1 MLVVTSVVT
10 STECAK
16 CKSYVCRL
24 GRADVSPDDCPM
36 RGDFP
41 DHRELYSSDSDRLAA
56 YHSAVVEG
64 MGYCRWTRLREVAE
78 YARRVGYRRIGI
90 GCCPDMWREALLTAV
105 YLKDHTLDARLP
117 PERLECDPL
126 GQAQLF
132 ARAETQ
138 LNVVAGMCVGHE
150 ALFIQAAR
158 APVTCLVARDERF
171 RHNPVAALYTS
182 ESYCHSVLYDRFE
195 NRERPPFKGWDQKI
209 LNRVSD
215 EVLPDK
221 HDKWCRVEEVMEIAH
236 RLGAIHL
243 GISFCVGFRDE
254 ARVLTR
260 ILEANGFRVSSVCCK
275 TGAVPKEDLGIESR
289 YKVRPGQPE
298 MICNPLAQ
306 AELLSREGVQFA
318 LSLGQCVGHDSA
330 TLSRLKCPAVTV
342 VAKDRVLA
350 HNTVAALY
358 QLED

>member
-1 MLVVTSVVT
+1 
-10 STECAK
+10 
-16 CKSYVCRL
+16 
-24 GRADVSPDDCPM
+24 M
-36 RGDFP
+36 REDFP
-41 DHRELYSSDSDRLAA
+41 DDRELYSSDSDRQVA

-64 MGYCRWTRLREVAE
+64 LGYGRWTRLREVAE
-78 YARRVGYRRIGI
+78 YARRMGYRRIGI
-90 GCCPDMWREALLTAV
+90 GCCPDMWREAVLTAV
-105 YLKDHTLDARLP
+105 DLKDHMLDARLP

-132 ARAETQ
+132 ARLETQ

-150 ALFIQAAR
+150 AIFIRSAH
-158 APVTCLVARDERF
+158 APVTCLVVRDERF
-171 RHNPVAALYTS
+171 RHNPVAALYTAENYS
-182 ESYCHSVLYDRFE
+182 KSILHDRFE
-195 NRERPPFKGWDQKI
+195 DRERPPFRGWDKKT
-209 LNRVSD
+209 LSRVSSAL
-215 EVLPDK
+215 LPEK

-260 ILEANGFRVSSVCCK
+260 ILEVNGFRVSSACCK
-275 TGAVPKEDLGIESR
+275 TGAVPKEALDIESR

-306 AELLSREGVQFA
+306 AELLNRQGVQFA

-330 TLSRLKCPAVTV
+330 TLSRLKCPAVCV
-342 VAKDRVLA
+342 VAKDRVLG